1 MSTFAPEDCVLLR
14 LFYPDNV
21 LVQLLATQAVVGIR
35 LRSPLSCPAYAELSR
50 SVSPDHPV
58 ACKVQLGGFDMT
70 SLKFYGCELCVE
82 PTQPQIQ
89 CSRMD
94 PTLTPVVE
102 RKRDLPPAISGRF
115 KRFKLVV

>member
-58 ACKVQLGGFDMT
+58 ACKVQLGGFDMA

-82 PTQPQIQ
+82 PIQ
-89 CSRMD
+89 TR
-94 PTLTPVVE
+94 PVQVPPAPMPAIE
-102 RKRDLPPAISGRF
+102 RKRDPPPAISGRF